1 MEYLVAQLEEA
12 LKGVGDGD
20 FDPVVE
26 ALGNWYSESDLRRT
40 GVCEAIASHPV
51 EGLRAACV
59 LLSSGYITSDEEMV
73 GLLFPIVCEDA
84 LEKNEESRTAVR
96 KFIDRPSTGEGCLRK
111 AADWMRGSGH
121 VGNRFVDNALVDVLW
136 RLGGPE
142 DLAEMT
148 KVAEASAAGGS
159 PEAMGRLC
167 RMYMNG
173 KGYRKNLDKAEEWAR
188 KASEAGLS
196 WAKADLKVI
205 GKLKAERNE
214 GEASVSKT
222 RDKAAKS
229 AIALYNAVSK
239 SPDEGRDIEGLMRVI
254 EYYAEAGSPSAMIRI
269 AKAYGDGAG
278 VEKDDAKAEEWT
290 RKAVESVTE
299 DFDDAEGRLMLAK
312 ICAGNPGARETAI
325 GLVSGLDEEK
335 HGEDLH
341 EVAVRLS
348 YEDGD
353 LASVLKSMGLYKSGS
368 LLTEALSA
376 SSKGYLLTALFE
388 TYLGMPSTYGAVLAK
403 SADPKGLLVEDC
415 QVLINAKVAFDE
427 DFLVNPKVVSKTLN
441 RMLDVARKSN
451 HINDDD
457 YVGIFSSLKVQ
468 DGGFYAVHEGVKE
481 MMSAFDRLCKSNG
494 VKYMISCG
502 TLLGAYRHKGFVP
515 WDDDADFYI
524 LRDDFEKLKAVLPDD
539 SPFRLV
545 SKVYME
551 DPDKVSYYN
560 HLHLKS
566 STSPLFLDLMI
577 LDYVESADDEGA
589 RKYARYVSNFR
600 AAMDRLTEED
610 LKKGEDPTKDERVL
624 EAFESRKASFR
635 DDMNGDRKTAV
646 AITLDNPGIGRK
658 RKIFNY
664 SDLFPTVDLE
674 FEDIVL
680 PAPRNCMK
688 VLVNLYIEPMKFPG
702 DLLARSHVQH
712 EGYDLEEI
720 RRCLEKW

>member
-84 LEKNEESRTAVR
+84 LEKNEESRKAVR

-136 RLGGPE
+136 RLGKPE

-254 EYYAEAGSPSAMIRI
+254 E
-269 AKAYGDGAG
+269 
-278 VEKDDAKAEEWT
+278 
-290 RKAVESVTE
+290 
-299 DFDDAEGRLMLAK
+299 
-312 ICAGNPGARETAI
+312 CN
-325 GLVSGLDEEK
+325 
-335 HGEDLH
+335 
-341 EVAVRLS
+341 
-348 YEDGD
+348 
-353 LASVLKSMGLYKSGS
+353 
-368 LLTEALSA
+368 
-376 SSKGYLLTALFE
+376 
-388 TYLGMPSTYGAVLAK
+388 
-403 SADPKGLLVEDC
+403 
-415 QVLINAKVAFDE
+415 
-427 DFLVNPKVVSKTLN
+427 
-441 RMLDVARKSN
+441 
-451 HINDDD
+451 
-457 YVGIFSSLKVQ
+457 
-468 DGGFYAVHEGVKE
+468 
-481 MMSAFDRLCKSNG
+481 
-494 VKYMISCG
+494 
-502 TLLGAYRHKGFVP
+502 
-515 WDDDADFYI
+515 
-524 LRDDFEKLKAVLPDD
+524 
-539 SPFRLV
+539 
-545 SKVYME
+545 
-551 DPDKVSYYN
+551 
-560 HLHLKS
+560 
-566 STSPLFLDLMI
+566 
-577 LDYVESADDEGA
+577 
-589 RKYARYVSNFR
+589 
-600 AAMDRLTEED
+600 
-610 LKKGEDPTKDERVL
+610 
-624 EAFESRKASFR
+624 
-635 DDMNGDRKTAV
+635 
-646 AITLDNPGIGRK
+646 
-658 RKIFNY
+658 
-664 SDLFPTVDLE
+664 
-674 FEDIVL
+674 
-680 PAPRNCMK
+680 
-688 VLVNLYIEPMKFPG
+688 
-702 DLLARSHVQH
+702 
-712 EGYDLEEI
+712 
-720 RRCLEKW
+720 